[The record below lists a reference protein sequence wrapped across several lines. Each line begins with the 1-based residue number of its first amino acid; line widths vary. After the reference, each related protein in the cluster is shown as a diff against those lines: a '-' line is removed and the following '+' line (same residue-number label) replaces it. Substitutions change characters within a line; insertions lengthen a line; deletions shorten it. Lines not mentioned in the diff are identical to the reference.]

1 MSDSPWDDADPD
13 DLDFMQEDPDILTPE
28 EAFKMVTINHK
39 KGPTVKVE
47 LEDKNGEPISLGD
60 VVEDLLE
67 YMNEKNK
74 ENDGDN
80 QFMNQ
85 ILPLVA
91 QGSISTIGR
100 TAGLQNTAI
109 YLSNPVLRG
118 SFISAMAVG
127 FLLLKYVQQNNLTIK
142 TYEEKLSEEE
152 IEALIKKTQ
161 LSSAATIAALSGLNP
176 NEFLEMLVE
185 KGMIDKEDVKNL
197 FQEDEEDEE
206 DEE

>member
-1 MSDSPWDDADPD
+1 MTDSPWDDVDPE
-13 DLDFMQEDPDILTPE
+13 DLDFMGEDPSVLTPE
-28 EAFKMVTINHK
+28 EAFKMITINHK
-39 KGPTVKVE
+39 KGTTVKVE
-47 LEDKNGEPISLGD
+47 LENKDGELVELGD
-60 VVEDLLE
+60 IVADLLE
-67 YMNEKNK
+67 YMEEKNK

-127 FLLLKYVQQNNLTIK
+127 FLLLKYVQQNGLTIK
-142 TYEEKLSEEE
+142 TYEEKLSPEE
-152 IEALIKKTQ
+152 IEELIRKTQ
-161 LSSAATIAALSGLNP
+161 VSSAATLAALSGLDP
-176 NEFLEMLVE
+176 NEFLQMLLD
-185 KGMIDKEDVKNL
+185 KGMITQNDLKDLFEKDSDDDKDN
-197 FQEDEEDEE
+197 
-206 DEE
+206 